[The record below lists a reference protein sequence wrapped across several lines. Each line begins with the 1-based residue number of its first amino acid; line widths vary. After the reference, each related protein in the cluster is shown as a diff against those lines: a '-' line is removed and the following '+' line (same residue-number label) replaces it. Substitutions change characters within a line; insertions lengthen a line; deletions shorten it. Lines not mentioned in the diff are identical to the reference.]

1 MHGDQSLLEPKVFHL
16 LLAFFFVGMNAFFV
30 AAEFALVKIRA
41 TRLEIL
47 VRGGNPVARIA
58 QGMVDRLDPYLSA
71 TKLGITLA
79 SLGLGWVGE
88 PAFAKLFF
96 NVLSSFNLSVSPQA
110 VHSVA
115 FAVAFAVISGM
126 HIILGELVPKSIA
139 IRTAEKICL
148 LIAIPLR
155 IFYLVFF
162 PLLWILNS
170 TSNLILKLMRFKPVG
185 GPGRAHSEEEIKL
198 IVEASF
204 EEGEIGPQ
212 KRFLLDK
219 AIDFSHKRLR
229 GIIVPR
235 DKMICF
241 DLKDSLHD
249 NLTRAKQARHTRFP
263 LDDRG
268 RIIGYVHMKDVIW
281 GLEHGDV
288 INLFD
293 LAHPILTFSEEMRLD
308 QAFVEFQSKRTHI
321 ALVTGGGKLL
331 GMVTLEDVIE
341 ELVGEIEDEFDR
353 GSSPSHPPRG
363 APREPPI
370 R

>member
-1 MHGDQSLLEPKVFHL
+1 MSGGASLFEPRIFHL

-47 VRGGNPVARIA
+47 VRKGNAIARIA
-58 QGMVDRLDPYLSA
+58 QGMVDRLDPYLGA
-71 TKLGITLA
+71 TQLGITLA

-96 NVLSSFNLSVSPQA
+96 NILSRMNLDVAEQTI
-110 VHSVA
+110 HSAAFTVA
-115 FAVAFAVISGM
+115 FVVISGM

-139 IRTAEKICL
+139 IQTAEKICL
-148 LIAIPLR
+148 LVAVPLR

-162 PLLWILNS
+162 PFLWILNG
-170 TSNLILKLMRFKPVG
+170 TSNLIIRLIRFKPIG
-185 GPGRAHSEEEIKL
+185 GPARAHSEEEIKL
-198 IVEASF
+198 IVEASY
-204 EEGEIGPQ
+204 EQGAIGPR
-212 KRFLLDK
+212 KRLLLDK
-219 AIDFSHKRLR
+219 AIDFSNKRLR
-229 GIIVPR
+229 DILVPR

-249 NLTRAKQARHTRFP
+249 NLARAKQARHTRFP
-263 LDDRG
+263 LNDRE

-288 INLFD
+288 INIFD
-293 LAHPILTFSEEMRLD
+293 LAHPILTFSDEMRLD
-308 QAFVEFQSKRTHI
+308 QAFVEFQSKKTHI

-341 ELVGEIEDEFDR
+341 ELVGEIEDEFER
-353 GSSPSHPPRG
+353 
-363 APREPPI
+363 
-370 R
+370 